1 MNLLNECTKN
11 EIDLI
16 NQAGIKIENKDYSS
30 EELKRIEYNITDYI
44 MNHSSKNGDI
54 TRLQID
60 FDRVFRLMQ
69 KQCYENVT

>member
-16 NQAGIKIENKDYSS
+16 NQAGVKIENKDYSS
-30 EELKRIEYNITDYI
+30 EELKRIERNITEYI

-54 TRLQID
+54 ARLQSD
-60 FDRVFRLMQ
+60 YDRVFRLIQ
-69 KQCYENVT
+69 K